1 MKKKTLARRK
11 RPGTARSVTGPVDP
25 VLLHALAL
33 LLGFGLVMVASA
45 SLPVAQLHGHQPLYY
60 LIKSS
65 VFLLLGVLA
74 MGLAMRVPLE
84 RMEQVSSSL
93 IVFIYIILLLVFVPG
108 FGVAAKGGHRWID
121 LGPANF
127 QVVELVK
134 VMLIVFLAGY
144 LVREGES
151 LREST
156 RGLIKPLAMV
166 ALVAILLLIQ
176 PDFGS
181 TVLVLA
187 MTVLMLWFGGARIRD
202 LLLLMVMT
210 LPPLVWIM
218 VQEKYRVS
226 RLTGFLDPWADP
238 TNSGF
243 QLIQAL
249 IAVGRGEW
257 FGTGLGGSIQ
267 KLYYLPEAHTDFILA
282 VIAEELG
289 FVGVLVLA
297 VLYGV
302 IIGRSVIIGRLAME
316 QGKPFVAYVCWGV
329 AGWLGMQSL
338 ISMAVNVGLLPTKG
352 LTLPLISAGG
362 SSLVMGC
369 VAMGL
374 VLRASREVKWPS
386 AGREVAHA

>member
-11 RPGTARSVTGPVDP
+11 KTGSRVPLGPVDP
-25 VLLHALAL
+25 VLLHTLAL

-45 SLPVAQLHGHQPLYY
+45 SLPVAQLHGHQPVYY
-60 LIKSS
+60 LLKSS

-74 MGLAMRVPLE
+74 MVLVTRIPLD
-84 RMEQVSSSL
+84 RLEQISNSL
-93 IVFIYIILLLVFVPG
+93 MLFAYILLLLVFVPG
-108 FGVAAKGGHRWID
+108 FGVEAKGGHRWVN
-121 LGPANF
+121 LGLANF

-134 VMLIVFLAGY
+134 VMLILYFAGF
-144 LVREGES
+144 LVREGEVMRSS
-151 LREST
+151 LK
-156 RGLIKPLAMV
+156 GLFKPLGMV
-166 ALVAILLLIQ
+166 ALLAVLLLAQ

-181 TVLVLA
+181 TVLVLG
-187 MTVLMLWFGGARIRD
+187 MTVLMLWLGGARIRD
-202 LLLLMVMT
+202 LLLLAVIA
-210 LPPLVWIM
+210 LPPLAWIM
-218 VQEKYRVS
+218 VQEQYRVS

-257 FGTGLGGSIQ
+257 LGTGLGGSIQ

-289 FVGVLVLA
+289 FVGVLVLIA
-297 VLYGV
+297 LYGV
-302 IIGRSVIIGRLAME
+302 LIGRSVFIGRLAME

-362 SSLVMGC
+362 SSLIMGC

-374 VLRASREVKWPS
+374 VLRASREVKWP
-386 AGREVAHA
+386 AHGREVAHV